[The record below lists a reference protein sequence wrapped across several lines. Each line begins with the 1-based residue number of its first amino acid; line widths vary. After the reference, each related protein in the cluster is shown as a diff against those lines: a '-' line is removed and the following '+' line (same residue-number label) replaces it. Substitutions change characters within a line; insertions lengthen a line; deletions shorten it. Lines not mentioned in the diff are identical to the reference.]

1 MIAYFSD
8 FNISKEHALYNFYGG
23 ILTSINMHLYYYMY
37 VHIIIQIQLLFHSFH
52 IYIQGKLSYC
62 HGKSFNS
69 LKTKWRNLT
78 ENYTKVTKHT
88 IHVFSIEHN
97 ISICFSKILTI
108 HFRLNHIPRYWSQSI
123 VFIYS
128 RVVWKEY
135 HSKAQ
140 CYNLLQR
147 EQMTCSFWCLS

>member
-23 ILTSINMHLYYYMY
+23 ILTSINMHLYDYMY

-69 LKTKWRNLT
+69 LKTK
-78 ENYTKVTKHT
+78 
-88 IHVFSIEHN
+88 
-97 ISICFSKILTI
+97 
-108 HFRLNHIPRYWSQSI
+108 
-123 VFIYS
+123 
-128 RVVWKEY
+128 
-135 HSKAQ
+135 
-140 CYNLLQR
+140 
-147 EQMTCSFWCLS
+147 